1 MLCFTFYF
9 AYTKTGL
16 DALASS
22 WHTHHVLLVDQHLL
36 LQVRESRQVA
46 TAVRAALFHNTP
58 PWYSGSLWWRRD
70 CLASFSLPSPR
81 VFRGRFIGIVFRLLL
96 CSTAT
101 HSLAWSRQAC
111 GAPCHTI
118 GQVGMVEPAAA
129 TRCLHANCH
138 HTYQTL

>member
-16 DALASS
+16 DALANS
-22 WHTHHVLLVDQHLL
+22 WHTHHVLLVYQNLL
-36 LQVRESRQVA
+36 LKVRGSCQVA
-46 TAVRAALFHNTP
+46 TPIIATLLHNAS
-58 PWYSGSLWWRRD
+58 PWYSGPFWWWCDFR
-70 CLASFSLPSPR
+70 ASFSLPSPR
-81 VFRGRFIGIVFRLLL
+81 VFRGRFIGIVCRLLL

-101 HSLAWSRQAC
+101 HSLAWGRQAC
-111 GAPCHTI
+111 RAPCHTI

-129 TRCLHANCH
+129 TRCLHANYH